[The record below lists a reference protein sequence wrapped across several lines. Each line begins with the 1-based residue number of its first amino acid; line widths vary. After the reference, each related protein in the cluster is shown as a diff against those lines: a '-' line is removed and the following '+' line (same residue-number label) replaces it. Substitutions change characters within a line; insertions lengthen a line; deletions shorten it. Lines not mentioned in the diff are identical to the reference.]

1 MNTTMTPLDIHT
13 LQAALRDGA
22 TNLPAFL
29 RELSERIDADDR
41 PEVWIYREP
50 LPRLLE
56 RAKALE
62 ALAAALGDTLYESL
76 PLFGVPFA
84 VKDNFDVAGL
94 PTTAG
99 CPAFAYEAPSNAH
112 VVQRL
117 LDSGAILIG
126 KTNLD
131 QFATGLVGV
140 RSPYGAVRNAHDP
153 AYVSGGSSSGSAVA
167 VARGHVSFALG
178 TDTAGSG
185 RVPAAFNG
193 IVGLKPSLGLFSS
206 RGLVPACR
214 TLDCPSIFA
223 NDVAQAWRVAAV
235 MADFDALDPGS
246 VAVQA
251 LGVQRRARRVGVPQ
265 HCEFFGDEQAE
276 SAFSKA
282 LDSLSSDPL
291 VSLVRVPFEVFV
303 EAGALL
309 YQGPWVAER
318 RAALGGFLDSAP
330 DAIHPVVRGILRSA
344 DRYDAVAAF
353 NARYRLASLTRTAM
367 QLLDEVD
374 VLVVPTAPCM
384 PTIEA
389 VLADPL
395 ALNARLGHYTN
406 FVNLMGM
413 SAIALPAHRRD
424 DGLPAGITL
433 IGPAGADQR
442 LAEIAAGWQA
452 HFGAAD
458 QRECVAMAPLP
469 FNDACVQVA
478 VVGAHLLGQPLNG
491 QLLESGARLRSLT
504 TTSADYRLYALAGTV
519 PAKPGLVRV
528 PAQGVAIE
536 VEVWEMPLRQFGAF
550 VAAIPAPLGI
560 GSLQLADGHWVKGF
574 ICEPGGLEGALDIT
588 EFKGWRA
595 YRAAQDTSSR
605 TY

>member
-1 MNTTMTPLDIHT
+1 M
-13 LQAALRDGA
+13 
-22 TNLPAFL
+22 
-29 RELSERIDADDR
+29 
-41 PEVWIYREP
+41 
-50 LPRLLE
+50 LE
-56 RAKALE
+56 C
-62 ALAAALGDTLYESL
+62 LAAKLGDSLFEKL

-99 CPAFAYEAPSNAH
+99 CPTFAYEAQTSAH

-117 LDSGAILIG
+117 MDAGAILIG

-167 VARGHVSFALG
+167 VARGYVCFALG

-185 RVPAAFNG
+185 RVPAGFNA
-193 IVGLKPSLGLFSS
+193 IVGLKPSLGLFSN
-206 RGLVPACR
+206 RGMVPACR

-223 NDVAQAWRVAAV
+223 NDVAQAWQVAQV
-235 MADFDALDPGS
+235 MADFDPMDPGS
-246 VAVQA
+246 IAVPA
-251 LGVQRRARRVGVPQ
+251 LAVQRRARRVAVPEQ
-265 HCEFFGDEQAE
+265 CEFFGDEQAAA
-276 SAFSKA
+276 AFAKA
-282 LDSLSSDPL
+282 LASLSKDPL
-291 VSLVRVPFEVFV
+291 VSVTRVPFDVFA
-303 EAGALL
+303 EAAALL

-318 RAALGGFLDSAP
+318 RAAVEEFFESSSQR
-330 DAIHPVVRGILRSA
+330 IHPVVRGILQSA
-344 DRYDAVAAF
+344 DQYDAVDTF
-353 NARYRLASLTRTAM
+353 NARYRLAHLARSAE
-367 QLLDEVD
+367 LLLANVD

-389 VLADPL
+389 VLSNPVE
-395 ALNARLGHYTN
+395 LNSRLGYYTN

-413 SAIALPAHRRD
+413 SAIAIPAHRRD
-424 DGLPAGITL
+424 DGLPSGITL
-433 IGPAGADQR
+433 VGPAGADQR

-458 QRECVAMAPLP
+458 QRDIVAMAPLP
-469 FNDACVQVA
+469 FNSPTVQVA
-478 VVGAHLLGQPLNG
+478 VVGAHLQGQPLNW
-491 QLLESGARLRSLT
+491 QLLENGARLNTLT
-504 TTSADYRLYALAGTV
+504 TTSFDYRLYALSDTT

-528 PAQGVAIE
+528 REQGAAIE
-536 VEVWEMPLRQFGAF
+536 VEVWEMPLSQFGAF
-550 VAAIPAPLGI
+550 VAGIPAPLGI
-560 GSLQLADGHWVKGF
+560 GSLQLVDGRWVKGF

-595 YRAAQDTSSR
+595 YRAAHTTSSKNP
-605 TY
+605 